1 LPEERALPDTAA
13 GEEPDALPF
22 TEGHQPID
30 GAHAGRERPRDP
42 RTGKRAR
49 CGAHDGPRHAVQRR
63 PSVDRLPETVE
74 HAAEQRFAHL
84 HRAGSTRRTH
94 LVVGADPAR
103 ISERQERRAVVV
115 EADHLRFERSPVP
128 PKDLDGVA
136 DPHAR
141 DGRVY
146 REAAERL
153 DTAGDPHRIGLGEG
167 VESPAQIETHRAPS
181 LHERSVEEGLEL
193 LEEAPLLRV
202 HFLAHLGGEL
212 GDELALLLADLLGHL
227 DDDLHELVALAVAA
241 QHRDA
246 FASQAE
252 DLARLRAGR
261 DAHLHP
267 AFERRHVDLRA
278 EHRLGKA
285 HRHRHVHVGALA
297 REERMRL
304 HADPHVEVAR
314 GAPTRLAGA
323 LHRAD
328 RTVLHAGRHLD
339 RHLLDLRHH
348 PVARADRAGLLDAP
362 PRSAAGRARPRDAEE
377 AALVAHL
384 ASALA
389 RRTAPDSRPWRRA
402 ASATRVAGLPAR
414 DLDRLLRAERR
425 FFEADLELDLDVA
438 PGPGATAAEDAAEQ
452 ALEDLADRS
461 EVHLLVGIVT
471 AARLESRVP

>member
-1 LPEERALPDTAA
+1 
-13 GEEPDALPF
+13 
-22 TEGHQPID
+22 
-30 GAHAGRERPRDP
+30 DP
-42 RTGKRAR
+42 RVGK
-49 CGAHDGPRHAVQRR
+49 GHRR
-63 PSVDRLPETVE
+63 
-74 HAAEQRFAHL
+74 
-84 HRAGSTRRTH
+84 
-94 LVVGADPAR
+94 
-103 ISERQERRAVVV
+103 
-115 EADHLRFERSPVP
+115 
-128 PKDLDGVA
+128 
-136 DPHAR
+136 
-141 DGRVY
+141 
-146 REAAERL
+146 
-153 DTAGDPHRIGLGEG
+153 
-167 VESPAQIETHRAPS
+167 
-181 LHERSVEEGLEL
+181 
-193 LEEAPLLRV
+193 
-202 HFLAHLGGEL
+202 
-212 GDELALLLADLLGHL
+212 
-227 DDDLHELVALAVAA
+227 
-241 QHRDA
+241 
-246 FASQAE
+246 
-252 DLARLRAGR
+252 
-261 DAHLHP
+261 
-267 AFERRHVDLRA
+267 
-278 EHRLGKA
+278 
-285 HRHRHVHVGALA
+285 RHVHVAALA

-323 LHRAD
+323 LRRAD

-471 AARLESRVP
+471 AARLESRVPHPVVAPALLVVAEDRVGLAQLLEARLGRRVPRVAVRVALHRELAEGPLDLVDRKSTRLNSSHVKISY